1 MHLLFF
7 RRHAGLALGSRTATT
22 RSPKET
28 LDTVDL
34 PSEQEFVEGAAG
46 AVEAAIVELHSRGIA
61 TTHFIDGLLVR
72 VHPDGRREDLG
83 ALPSR

>member
-1 MHLLFF
+1 MP
-7 RRHAGLALGSRTATT
+7 T

-34 PSEQEFVEGAAG
+34 PSEQEFVEGAAR

-61 TTHFIDGLLVR
+61 TTHFIDGRLVR